1 MCIVEFKPMFCLS
14 LQGGKEHGVP
24 ILISEIHE
32 GMPAAKCPDLYI
44 GDAILS
50 VNGRDMRSVTHEQAV
65 HTLSRVHGEIQ
76 MEVFYVD
83 PEESDDEY
91 DWENDESQR

>member
-1 MCIVEFKPMFCLS
+1 M
-14 LQGGKEHGVP
+14 
-24 ILISEIHE
+24 ISEIHE
-32 GMPAAKCPDLYI
+32 GMPAAKCSDLYI

-50 VNGRDMRSVTHEQAV
+50 VNGRDLRSATHEQAV
-65 HTLSRVHGEIQ
+65 YVLSRVHGEIQ

-83 PEESDDEY
+83 PEESDEEH